1 VKFEEWGSGA
11 KQESRQHYQL
21 IVSGRLW
28 TATNPDRVRTWGVIF
43 DMDGVLI
50 DCYRAIFEAWQK
62 MLPGLGL
69 DMTEEQFAP
78 LFGRT
83 NADILAALFPSLTP
97 ERYPLIDKEK
107 ETIFREILLADFPGM
122 DGSAELIVALHET
135 GAALA
140 IGSSASPENV
150 QVVLERLSVAE
161 RFEATTNG
169 SEITRGKPDPEV
181 FLKTAHKIGVLP
193 SQCVVVEDAPAGVA
207 AARAAGCAVIAL
219 TGTAPRSKLAEA
231 DLTVDSLRDLT
242 PEIIKGLLSA

>member
-1 VKFEEWGSGA
+1 MKFEEWGSGA

-161 RFEATTNG
+161 QFEATTNG
-169 SEITRGKPDPEV
+169 WHMTWPSSSKPSRTMSPSRRCFTHREVSTRTIFSHWTSP
-181 FLKTAHKIGVLP
+181 
-193 SQCVVVEDAPAGVA
+193 
-207 AARAAGCAVIAL
+207 
-219 TGTAPRSKLAEA
+219 TGYHPQL
-231 DLTVDSLRDLT
+231 SL
-242 PEIIKGLLSA
+242 SSS

>member
-1 VKFEEWGSGA
+1 MKKKMTGETQNAW
-11 KQESRQHYQL
+11 
-21 IVSGRLW
+21 ILW

-43 DMDGVLI
+43 DMDGV
-50 DCYRAIFEAWQK
+50 
-62 MLPGLGL
+62 
-69 DMTEEQFAP
+69 
-78 LFGRT
+78 
-83 NADILAALFPSLTP
+83 
-97 ERYPLIDKEK
+97 LIDKEK

-161 RFEATTNG
+161 QFEATTNG

-181 FLKTAHKIGVLP
+181 FLKTAHKIEVLP
-193 SQCVVVEDAPAGVA
+193 SQCVVVEDSPAGVA